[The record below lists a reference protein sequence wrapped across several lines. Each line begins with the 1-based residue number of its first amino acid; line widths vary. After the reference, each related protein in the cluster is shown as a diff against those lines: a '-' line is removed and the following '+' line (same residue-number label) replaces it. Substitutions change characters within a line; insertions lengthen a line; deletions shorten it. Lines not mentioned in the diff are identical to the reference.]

1 MSSCLM
7 ETSLGCQ
14 LNHLFTLLYGLRT
27 SRYRKGNAFT
37 PAPGE
42 KDLHLHDYKIV
53 RIGILRRESV

>member
-7 ETSLGCQ
+7 GTSLGCQ
-14 LNHLFTLLYGLRT
+14 LNHLLTPLYGLMT
-27 SRYRKGNAFT
+27 SRYRRGNAFT

-42 KDLHLHDYKIV
+42 KGFHLHGYKIV